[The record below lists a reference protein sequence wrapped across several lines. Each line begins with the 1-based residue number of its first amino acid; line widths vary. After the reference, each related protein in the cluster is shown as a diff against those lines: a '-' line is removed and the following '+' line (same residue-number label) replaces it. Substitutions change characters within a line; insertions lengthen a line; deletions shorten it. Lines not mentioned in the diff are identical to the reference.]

1 MTPLL
6 LYVISMIAVGNS
18 FRMMRRKTP
27 FIELCRKQITT
38 LFHQAP
44 TDAPVIS
51 AEDQKKIDA
60 FREHQAGAK
69 RLSFGEEVRT
79 LIDQS
84 IGYGVLS
91 TNSVQFAGYP
101 TGSVVG
107 FQVDEQ
113 GLPFFVFSTMSA
125 HTTDVLKDDK
135 ASLTVM
141 SKDFKGAAEG
151 RVVLVG
157 TIQKVLDAELRNQ
170 LRDLYLKRHKDAFW
184 IDFGDFSYFRMES
197 LEAVR
202 FVGGFAMAG
211 SITPAD
217 YKAAQPDPLAGFSG
231 PVLKHMNDDHAD
243 STVAMVKHYA
253 GVDCSE
259 AEIVSL
265 DRLGMTVKAKL
276 AIFGGGYSKV
286 RLSFPQEVK
295 DRKAI
300 KEVLVEMTQASSS

>member
-18 FRMMRRKTP
+18 FRMMRRRTP
-27 FIELCRKQITT
+27 FVESCRKQITT

-69 RLSFGEEVRT
+69 RLSYGEEVRT

-91 TNSVQFAGYP
+91 TNSVQFEGYP

-157 TIQKVLDAELRNQ
+157 TVKKVFDAELRGK

-184 IDFGDFSYFRMES
+184 IDFGLLPAFMHPLIDAVPDVSMPSLAFLQGLLLLPNGVARSSALRWRICYGWKCDPCRLQGCTAGSFGGIQWPC
-197 LEAVR
+197 LEAYER
-202 FVGGFAMAG
+202 RSLGLHCCDG
-211 SITPAD
+211 
-217 YKAAQPDPLAGFSG
+217 KALCWS
-231 PVLKHMNDDHAD
+231 
-243 STVAMVKHYA
+243 
-253 GVDCSE
+253 
-259 AEIVSL
+259 
-265 DRLGMTVKAKL
+265 RLH
-276 AIFGGGYSKV
+276 
-286 RLSFPQEVK
+286 
-295 DRKAI
+295 
-300 KEVLVEMTQASSS
+300 